1 MNVIFKVWF
10 IMRLSMTPASMLF
23 LSICWCC
30 YCFHSCSCCCL
41 LFGVWR
47 GWRQIGV
54 VMQRKIQ
61 YSFVQHWVYFCS
73 GFHNAKIALV
83 SESLTSIYISPQ
95 TFNCQWSLHN
105 LFSRNRKLI
114 SEFLGLSEC
123 CLFSVLCKYLKSGLD
138 KIRLQPNR
146 INLWQIT
153 AYKSQS
159 L

>member
-1 MNVIFKVWF
+1 
-10 IMRLSMTPASMLF
+10 MRLCMMPASILF

-30 YCFHSCSCCCL
+30 YCFNSCSCCCL
-41 LFGVWR
+41 LFGFWR

-61 YSFVQHWVYFCS
+61 YSFVQHLLYFCS
-73 GFHNAKIALV
+73 GFIQTKSFRRKKALV

-123 CLFSVLCKYLKSGLD
+123 CLFSVLCKYLKSGLN
-138 KIRLQPNR
+138 KMRLQPNR

-153 AYKSQS
+153 AYKDQS